1 MAEAFITMNAVLK
14 DEGILVTY
22 FAHTL
27 PDAWAELIEAGW
39 KYGGFTVT
47 NGFPLTTESA
57 QSIVKRGKLSL
68 DTSVVVVWRKAKGG
82 KGSASM
88 DDVKEEMLNEGVDWA
103 RKVLGKYYGRDLFFS
118 VFTRILSVATRY
130 SKLYDSRGEIDAKR
144 LVEEYVA
151 PLTARVLV
159 LATGREEASGEVRLD
174 RVALFYFI
182 TKLLYAVSGVEV
194 KVKILSPNDIVLLSI
209 ATGADKQEF
218 IDYKILVKAKDK
230 NEYRF
235 MEPLSKKREEF
246 EEFLKARGIDPI
258 KLTVMNRK
266 PCSVDIL
273 HLIEYVTWFTSS
285 PQHYIEKFRKE
296 YLSLFDNA
304 LILAKLLMKS
314 LPRDLESK
322 LCESIFLY
330 MGGG

>member
-1 MAEAFITMNAVLK
+1 
-14 DEGILVTY
+14 
-22 FAHTL
+22 
-27 PDAWAELIEAGW
+27 
-39 KYGGFTVT
+39 
-47 NGFPLTTESA
+47 
-57 QSIVKRGKLSL
+57 
-68 DTSVVVVWRKAKGG
+68 
-82 KGSASM
+82 M
-88 DDVKEEMLNEGVDWA
+88 DIVKEEMLNEGVDWA

-118 VFTRILSVATRY
+118 VFTRILSVATKY
-130 SKLYDSRGEIDAKR
+130 SKLYDSKGEVDAKR

-151 PLTARVLV
+151 PLTARALV

-182 TKLLYAVSGVEV
+182 TKLLYAVSGVEA
-194 KVKILSPNDIVLLSI
+194 KVKMLSPNDIILLSI

-218 IDYKILVKAKDK
+218 IDHKILIKAKDK

-235 MEPLSKKREEF
+235 MEPLSKNREEF
-246 EEFLKARGIDPI
+246 EEFLRARSIDPI
-258 KLTVMNRK
+258 KLAVVNRR

-273 HLIEYVTWFTSS
+273 HLMEYVTWFTSS

-296 YLSLFDNA
+296 YPSLFDNA
-304 LILAKLLMKS
+304 LSLAKLLMKS

-330 MGGG
+330 VGGR